1 MKVIEILRASKKHK
15 YLALI
20 TYGGILFAINSK
32 SVDISIRRNKPKMW
46 DNTDY
51 ISFIPLS
58 LNEYISMKSE
68 QSFARWK
75 K

>member
-32 SVDISIRRNKPKMW
+32 SVGISFRRNKPNIW

-51 ISFIPLS
+51 FSFIPLS